1 MSASLDCQSS
11 ARIVKHIRSFLV
23 AALLTAS
30 PGYGQPDQSLLRSIQ
45 ALEQTIG
52 SPVDSRLSAIERIA
66 ALERRVYGQA
76 KSGSLL
82 TRLADLKQSVLGAPG
97 VPSLP
102 ASAPRPYAEARG
114 ASPSIQPR
122 EPSGQAQQSSQNSRP
137 LRDDSYRNLPP
148 AGQTG
153 YQPGI
158 ESLSKKPSIE
168 SLVGSEFERD
178 PLKMVN
184 LAAPRFFRIDPADG
198 KVKTTGDYFPNVM
211 KATRGKIF
219 RFKTMPIPVFI
230 TPTEDRE
237 YTSSVVL
244 GFESWEEQTNGLVRF
259 VQVGNPETAR
269 IKVTW
274 KHLGI
279 SPDDT
284 GCTLGAHTITK
295 WKTKSPGSLSI
306 LSVGMVPVPIYIP
319 KVGPKVAVPPQ
330 VIEVN
335 LDLLASKDA
344 DVRYLLLQN
353 IVTHELGH
361 ALGIQGHSTE
371 RTDMMNEITDEHSR
385 LSPRDVS
392 TLEKLYQQKVDI
404 PL

>member
-1 MSASLDCQSS
+1 MSALLDYQTP
-11 ARIVKHIRSFLV
+11 ARIVRRIRSFLV
-23 AALLTAS
+23 AASLTVS
-30 PGYGQPDQSLLRSIQ
+30 PGYCQAEQSLLLSIQ
-45 ALEQTIG
+45 ALEQTVG
-52 SPVDSRLSAIERIA
+52 SPVDSRLSAIERLA

-76 KSGSLL
+76 RSGSLL
-82 TRLADLKQSVLGAPG
+82 KRLADLKQSLLGAPG
-97 VPSLP
+97 ISSQPGKMP
-102 ASAPRPYAEARG
+102 PKAEA
-114 ASPSIQPR
+114 ASPSIQPL
-122 EPSGQAQQSSQNSRP
+122 EPSRQAHQSSPYSRP
-137 LRDDSYRNLPP
+137 LRDDSYRNAPP

-153 YQPGI
+153 YQPGV
-158 ESLSKKPSIE
+158 ESLSKKPSAE

-198 KVKTTGDYFPNVM
+198 KVKTSGDYFPNVL

-219 RFKTMPIPVFI
+219 RFKTMPIPVYI

-244 GFESWEEQTNGLVRF
+244 GFESWEEQTKGLVRF
-259 VQVGNPETAR
+259 VQVGDPENAR

-306 LSVGMVPVPIYIP
+306 LSVAMVPVPIYIP
-319 KVGPKVAVPPQ
+319 KVGPRVAVPPQ
-330 VIEVN
+330 IIEVN
-335 LDLLASKDA
+335 LDLLASKEA

-361 ALGIQGHSTE
+361 ALGIQGHSAA